1 MLRLLNEPTAAAV
14 AYGLDRQA
22 EGVVAIYDLGGGTF
36 DISILRLT
44 KGVFEVLATG
54 GDTALGGDDFDH
66 AVADWIL
73 QQAGVSEDLAPG
85 EQRELLKIACDA
97 KERLSVTRRFRSPTP
112 VGRASSAVRRSMLSS
127 SR

>member
-1 MLRLLNEPTAAAV
+1 M
-14 AYGLDRQA
+14 
-22 EGVVAIYDLGGGTF
+22 
-36 DISILRLT
+36 
-44 KGVFEVLATG
+44 LATG

-97 KERLSVTRRFRSPTP
+97 KERLSVDETVQVAYAGWAGELHRE
-112 VGRASSAVRRSMLSS
+112 RSMLSS